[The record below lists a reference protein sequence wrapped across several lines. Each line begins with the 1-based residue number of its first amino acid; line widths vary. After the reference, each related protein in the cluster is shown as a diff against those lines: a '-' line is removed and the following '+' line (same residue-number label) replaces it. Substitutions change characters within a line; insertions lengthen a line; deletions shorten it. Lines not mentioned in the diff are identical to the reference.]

1 MIFGKGLVG
10 NKGRFCDSEEHTQL
24 MAKNAKFIPPKSP
37 EVCICE
43 QIQYCTS
50 GEVIILY

>member
-24 MAKNAKFIPPKSP
+24 MAKNAKFIPPKEEPRSVHLWTDP
-37 EVCICE
+37 V
-43 QIQYCTS
+43 
-50 GEVIILY
+50 LY